1 MAQGLSHPHSLAFA
15 EYYVGFHRLAR
26 GEIHAAQE
34 TAEALIA
41 LSTEHG
47 LTDYL
52 AWATILR
59 GSIMAAQG
67 RNEEGIA
74 LMQEGLDASRAAGA
88 EAGRPYYLCE
98 LAEAFMETGRLGDG
112 LRTLTEALVA
122 AEEHEERVSE
132 AEIYRLRGELLLR
145 QEHSNA
151 AEAQSC
157 LQRAVEIAQNRS
169 AKPLELRATMSL
181 ARLLAKQSRR
191 GEARAMLAEIYN
203 WFTEG
208 FDTADLK
215 NAKTL
220 LDELNE

>member
-1 MAQGLSHPHSLAFA
+1 
-15 EYYVGFHRLAR
+15 
-26 GEIHAAQE
+26 
-34 TAEALIA
+34 
-41 LSTEHG
+41 
-47 LTDYL
+47 
-52 AWATILR
+52 
-59 GSIMAAQG
+59 MAAQG